1 MGKKREA
8 PHAKND
14 GAVRCERGKHTNNN
28 PKSKKNKKQ
37 AAAMAAA
44 HDTRTRFGRRAVS
57 ASWAPVQFPVVK
69 ALADIFSLLALRLSS
84 VRFFVECWAWGIR
97 SSEEK
102 SLEVVGSWEA
112 RRTANLYLL
121 FSLE

>member
-44 HDTRTRFGRRAVS
+44 HGRVSGVGRFRLRG
-57 ASWAPVQFPVVK
+57 SWAPVQFPVVK

-84 VRFFVECWAWGIR
+84 VRFFVECWACGIR

-102 SLEVVGSWEA
+102 SLEVVGS
-112 RRTANLYLL
+112 
-121 FSLE
+121 

>member
-44 HDTRTRFGRRAVS
+44 HGTRTRFGRRAVS
-57 ASWAPVQFPVVK
+57 ALFGFVGSCSIPCRK

-84 VRFFVECWAWGIR
+84 VRFFVVLRGELG
-97 SSEEK
+97 
-102 SLEVVGSWEA
+102 VA
-112 RRTANLYLL
+112 RR
-121 FSLE
+121 SR